1 MDPLTY
7 PPRSEQRLHSF
18 FRRKA
23 TLEWLAKE
31 ASKDPVTGSY
41 GNIIYAFGAA
51 KFKHNSRGSA
61 ASPVWAFRAALAEK
75 CKAMVLVNEYM
86 TSQLCYKCKSTVLK
100 GTRVRGERREL
111 HGVRECRLCR
121 MRINRDVNSALNML
135 FLFFFQLSQE
145 GNRPPGFAPGNRR
158 NIKPIRRRTPP
169 QGSTGTADGSAAG
182 AGAAADAGADA
193 AGGRDGAG
201 SVDGQGVGSAAAGE
215 AGAAAGAA
223 AKKRS
228 RKRKTQAKDTAARKR
243 PRKRAGK
250 GKKRAK
256 DSDSESDSSE
266 AGELSPPPPQDLV
279 RLTGAVNLRTPT
291 GSQTASALHHLSRS
305 RCPIPGR
312 AVPTRPNHC

>member
-1 MDPLTY
+1 M
-7 PPRSEQRLHSF
+7 
-18 FRRKA
+18 
-23 TLEWLAKE
+23 
-31 ASKDPVTGSY
+31 TGSY

-111 HGVRECRLCR
+111 HGVRECKLCR

-135 FLFFFQLSQE
+135 YLFFFQLSQE

-169 QGSTGTADGSAAG
+169 QGSTGTANGSAAG
-182 AGAAADAGADA
+182 AGADAGADA

-228 RKRKTQAKDTAARKR
+228 RKRKGQAKDTAARKR

-305 RCPIPGR
+305 HLPIPGR